1 MQSFPVMH
9 KSARKYILTL
19 HTYNFVDMM
28 MLLAGE
34 TSNDGIFTRVF
45 VYYIVMLRSRYIHIL
60 IHTKN
65 EPSTNILFFMR
76 RIFGWR
82 V

>member
-1 MQSFPVMH
+1 
-9 KSARKYILTL
+9 
-19 HTYNFVDMM
+19 MM

-45 VYYIVMLRSRYIHIL
+45 VYYIVMLRSRYTHIL